1 MDDDLGVFKSPTMR
15 GGVGM
20 FAGARPMVWISG
32 TYSNDGIGIQNANVP
47 LSAAVNFDGLD
58 ESVYNQ
64 YIYQVGSSNY
74 RPAYADVLDKDFEL
88 PKDLK
93 ISFGMDWTFGND
105 YFMSADLILQRVKKD
120 IHWEAMR
127 HGNPYFSGTAS
138 PWSASWTT
146 DTCAAT
152 AVTNAPQGTFPDGRD
167 AYILDYDRCGKE
179 QLQDFFDDMGNDV
192 LVTNTDKGDS
202 KLLALSMLKEFENGW
217 DVRANY
223 TYSDV
228 TTVGGQTSSRN
239 ISNFKYTPKYA
250 DFNADIY
257 VRSAL

>member
-1 MDDDLGVFKSPTMR
+1 MKESTLWCTSWKSEIIKAHGFSNSQSLNGKTNWLPRASFILEMDEDLGAFKSPTLR

-47 LSAAVNFDGLD
+47 LSAATNFDGLD

-93 ISFGMDWTFGND
+93 ISLGMDWTFGND
-105 YFMSADLILQRVKKD
+105 YFMSADLILQSVKKD

-127 HGNPYFSGTAS
+127 HGNPYFSGTAG
-138 PWSASWTT
+138 PWSASWTS
-146 DTCAAT
+146 DTCASYCSNKFT
-152 AVTNAPQGTFPDGRD
+152 
-167 AYILDYDRCGKE
+167 
-179 QLQDFFDDMGNDV
+179 
-192 LVTNTDKGDS
+192 
-202 KLLALSMLKEFENGW
+202 
-217 DVRANY
+217 
-223 TYSDV
+223 
-228 TTVGGQTSSRN
+228 SRN
-239 ISNFKYTPKYA
+239 ISWWQRCIHTW
-250 DFNADIY
+250 
-257 VRSAL
+257 LW